1 MPAAEI
7 LKHALPLGGLLTC
20 WHVFVC
26 IVHNRPMTCHADLLQ
41 EPDQNVQLPAA
52 AQHYDDSSVI
62 SYMCQQAPD
71 VRYLESKKFTAV

>member
-1 MPAAEI
+1 
-7 LKHALPLGGLLTC
+7 
-20 WHVFVC
+20 
-26 IVHNRPMTCHADLLQ
+26 MTRHADLLQ

-71 VRYLESKKFTAV
+71 VRYLESKQTHRCLTDVSEAATHAHAYCG